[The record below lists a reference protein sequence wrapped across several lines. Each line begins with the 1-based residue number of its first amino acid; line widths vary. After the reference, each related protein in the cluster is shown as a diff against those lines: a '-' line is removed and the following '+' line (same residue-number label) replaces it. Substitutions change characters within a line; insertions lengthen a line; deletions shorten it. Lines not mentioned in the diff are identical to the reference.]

1 MIELD
6 GRLSVL
12 REQARAWA
20 ADLRPYALEA
30 DRHPDV
36 PDRRPDVPALSRVAC
51 LQIPPEY
58 NDDPLEAGGHR
69 YYLMSALERVVCFE
83 EMARGDLGLLLGA
96 PGAPMAGVLVAE
108 LGDDAQK
115 EWFYGHV
122 RKRPTWTFFGLTEP
136 TGGTAASDLATTLTP
151 RNDGAGWVLNGAKRH
166 VGNATR
172 ADLGVIFARAGKGP
186 LALRAVLV
194 EATSPGFTATAMD
207 TLGLRAARLA
217 EISLDSVE
225 IPADRVLGR
234 HLPAT
239 RRGMW
244 GWLRTFNLLRPTVA
258 AMGIGVAQAAY
269 DYVREGRRFLRQ
281 DERIR
286 LARMEQRIEAVRQ
299 LTRRAAV
306 AVDVDPS
313 EGYLASAAK
322 MRAAR
327 VAEEVTMSA
336 PEFFGP
342 GALLEHPL
350 LEKWARDARGIE
362 YMEGTTNVQR
372 LNVFT
377 GLSRGR
383 LGADEAGGPP
393 GSPPWSP

>member
-6 GRLSVL
+6 GRLRAL
-12 REQARAWA
+12 RDHARAWA
-20 ADLRPYALEA
+20 DSLRPHALEA
-30 DRHPDV
+30 DRDPDSL
-36 PDRRPDVPALSRVAC
+36 DRYLELPAFSRVSC

-69 YYLMSALERVVCFE
+69 YYLMSPLERVVCFE

-115 EWFYGHV
+115 EWFYGYI

-136 TGGTAASDLATTLTP
+136 TGGSAALDLKTTLTP
-151 RNDGAGWVLNGAKRH
+151 RSDGASWLLHGAKRH

-172 ADLGVIFARAGKGP
+172 ADVGVIFARSGKGP

-194 EATSPGFTATAMD
+194 EAGSPGFTATPVD
-207 TLGLRAARLA
+207 TLGLRAARLG
-217 EISLDSVE
+217 EITLDSVE
-225 IPADRVLGR
+225 VPAERVLGQ
-234 HLPAT
+234 HLTST

-269 DYVREGRRFLRQ
+269 EYVVTSRRVLRQ
-281 DERIR
+281 DEQIR
-286 LARMEQRIEAVRQ
+286 LAGMGQRIEAVRQ
-299 LTRRAAV
+299 LTRRAAM
-306 AVDVDPS
+306 AVEANPS

-336 PEFFGP
+336 LDFFGP

-372 LNVFT
+372 LNVFA

-383 LGADEAGGPP
+383 LGADETGGPP
-393 GSPPWSP
+393 GSRP

>member
-1 MIELD
+1 MIELE
-6 GRLSVL
+6 GRLSAL
-12 REQARAWA
+12 RDHARAWA
-20 ADLRPYALEA
+20 DSLRDHALEA
-30 DRHPDV
+30 DRHPDSL
-36 PDRRPDVPALSRVAC
+36 DRYLDLPAFSRLAS

-69 YYLMSALERVVCFE
+69 FYLMDPLERVVCFE
-83 EMARGDLGLLLGA
+83 ELARGDLGMLLGA

-115 EWFYGHV
+115 EWFFEYV
-122 RKRPTWTFFGLTEP
+122 RKRPVWTFFGLTEP
-136 TGGTAASDLATTLTP
+136 AGGSAALDLKTTLTARP
-151 RNDGAGWVLNGAKRH
+151 DGAGWLLEGAKRH

-172 ADLGVIFARAGKGP
+172 ADVGVIFARTGTGP
-186 LALRAVLV
+186 LSVRAVLV
-194 EATSPGFTATAMD
+194 ETRSPGFTATPVD
-207 TLGLRAARLA
+207 TLGLRAARLG
-217 EISLDSVE
+217 EITLDSVE
-225 IPADRVLGR
+225 VPAERLLGR
-234 HLPAT
+234 HLTST

-269 DYVREGRRFLRQ
+269 DYVLTGRRVLRQ

-286 LARMEQRIEAVRQ
+286 LAGMGQRIEAVRQ
-299 LTRRAAV
+299 LTRRAAMAV
-306 AVDVDPS
+306 AADPS
-313 EGYLASAAK
+313 DGYLASAAK

-372 LNVFT
+372 LNVFA
-377 GLSRGR
+377 GLGRGK
-383 LGADEAGGPP
+383 LGID
-393 GSPPWSP
+393 